1 MFPSDIAKHVLIL
14 FCIYLAGILT
24 RLALPVYLEEIRRN
38 RMASKPIKSDE
49 PRTELTNYTTPN
61 RLPKPMRDD
70 MARFKARMERER
82 RNAK

>member
-1 MFPSDIAKHVLIL
+1 MFPSEIARHILVLA
-14 FCIYLAGILT
+14 CVYLAGILT

-38 RMASKPIKSDE
+38 RMASKPIKSNE

-70 MARFKARMERER
+70 MARFRARIEREG

>member
-1 MFPSDIAKHVLIL
+1 MFPSEIARHILVLA
-14 FCIYLAGILT
+14 CVYLAGILT

-49 PRTELTNYTTPN
+49 PRTELTSYTTPN

-70 MARFKARMERER
+70 MARFKARIERDG